1 MHIPSH
7 FKIEDPLIIDQFIQ
21 DHGFA
26 TLISQGSP
34 YPLATHIPL
43 ELETLPSGIQI
54 LHGHMSK
61 SNPQWTYFAGHPFVL
76 AVFMSPVHQYIS
88 SSWYRHANV
97 STWNY
102 LSVQVSGRIRL
113 IEGEKL
119 KEALRRLTHKYE
131 KHSEQPLEFDQ
142 LPPSVQNQM
151 QGVAGFEIEIEKKEA
166 SFKLSQNR
174 NEEDF
179 ANIIRE
185 LRKKENPEADK
196 MAELMIAAAQSK
208 SNHV

>member
-7 FKIEDPLIIDQFIQ
+7 FKIEDPLIIDQFIK

-26 TLISQGSP
+26 TLISQGGP
-34 YPLATHIPL
+34 YPLASHIPL

-54 LHGHMSK
+54 LHGHVSK
-61 SNPQWTYFAGHPFVL
+61 TNPQWKYFEEHPCVL
-76 AVFMSPVHQYIS
+76 AVFMSPVHHYIS
-88 SSWYRHANV
+88 SSWYHHANV

-102 LSVQVSGRIRL
+102 LSVQVSGKIRL

-119 KEALRRLTHKYE
+119 KAALRRLTHKYE
-131 KHSEQPLEFDQ
+131 KNSEHPIEFDR

-185 LRKKENPEADK
+185 LRKKGSPESDRMAD
-196 MAELMIAAAQSK
+196 LMIGAAQTK
-208 SNHV
+208 LNHG

>member
-1 MHIPSH
+1 MYVPSH
-7 FKIEDPLIIDQFIQ
+7 FKIEDPLVIDQFIQ

-26 TLISQGSP
+26 TLVSQGSP
-34 YPLATHIPL
+34 YPMATHIPL
-43 ELETLPSGIQI
+43 EMETLPSGIQF

-61 SNPQWTYFAGHPFVL
+61 SNPQWRYFEENPFVL

-88 SSWYRHANV
+88 SSWYHHANV

-102 LSVQVSGRIRL
+102 LSVQVSGKIRL
-113 IEGEKL
+113 IEGDKL

-131 KHSEQPLEFDQ
+131 KHSDHPLEFDR

-166 SFKLSQNR
+166 AFKLSQNR

-185 LRKKENPEADK
+185 LRKKGSPDAGRMAD
-196 MAELMIAAAQSK
+196 LMIFAAQTK
-208 SNHV
+208 LNHG